1 VQIQIQEEG
10 VDSPVVRIRDSLGS
24 YLTLSWAHPPP
35 ITPQPL
41 RDSSLL
47 STGIQNGPSQMC
59 ALNVNNHNLIR
70 LDFHLVFGLGFV
82 FLVCLSHR
90 SLSLFAFETK
100 VNLRQPH
107 PLKPPYSERGEVRNR
122 IGWPLQKY

>member
-35 ITPQPL
+35 TTPQPL

-90 SLSLFAFETK
+90 SLSLFVLKQRSTYASHT
-100 VNLRQPH
+100 
-107 PLKPPYSERGEVRNR
+107 PLSPLIRSGGRSEIE
-122 IGWPLQKY
+122 